1 MLVDKDKEIEKIKG
15 IPDKEHDE
23 ESKAVSE
30 QTSDSGATGNKSFS
44 DSPDKMS

>member
-15 IPDKEHDE
+15 IPDKEEE

-30 QTSDSGATGNKSFS
+30 QTSDSGATGNKS
-44 DSPDKMS
+44 